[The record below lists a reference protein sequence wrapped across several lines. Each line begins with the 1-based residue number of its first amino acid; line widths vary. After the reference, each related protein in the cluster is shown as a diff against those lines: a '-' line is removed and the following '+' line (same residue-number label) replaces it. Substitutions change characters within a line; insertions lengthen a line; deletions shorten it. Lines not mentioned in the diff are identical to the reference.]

1 MAYRQKISQDT
12 TTSIPG
18 GVPTIGKVISLI
30 KQQIN
35 HQQFDFYELETF
47 EVTKVL
53 LDYED
58 LPKQKDGHP
67 NYSYYG
73 AVAGRFV
80 INKSQ
85 SIKPED
91 GPQLVRPLDP
101 KIKNYPVVG
110 ELVVVG
116 NYNGKSYYW
125 NTLNTFN
132 LVNENSVPGIS
143 YIGTGESPPTAL
155 TKFGKRFERNGSI
168 RQVKAEEGDLIL
180 HGRFGNSI
188 NLGSNDN
195 SPVIKIRSGQRTDIQ
210 GKIKSGDEDDVKSM
224 KNVINRGG
232 PIPEDINKDK
242 NSIYLSTG
250 KKYII
255 RNSNSKY
262 KGQELI
268 AEGNSIIINS
278 DKLIFN
284 GRNGNVNIRASKNLY
299 LEGDEVFINAG
310 KGQTIKMGDP
320 RAVFVPTVRG
330 DVLLEFQSS
339 IMKILSGIQSILV
352 SAGAQAWPKVASD
365 AKSLFDN
372 IKTVT
377 EVITKQTFLNKQVMT
392 ADPNIKIPD
401 LPKIPELPEL
411 PTVELPD
418 IPKPDISGVNVGV
431 NMEDLETIEK
441 LNNL

>member
-35 HQQFDFYELETF
+35 NQQFDFYELETF

-284 GRNGNVNIRASKNLY
+284 GRNGNVNIRASKNLV
-299 LEGDEVFINAG
+299 LEGDEVFIKAA
-310 KGQTIKMGDP
+310 KDQTIKMGDP

-330 DVLLEFQSS
+330 DILLQFQSDILTLFSDFQQVLLLVATPPLL
-339 IMKILSGIQSILV
+339 IPKAKLLVDKIKRLS
-352 SAGAQAWPKVASD
+352 
-365 AKSLFDN
+365 
-372 IKTVT
+372 

-392 ADPNIKIPD
+392 ADPNIKLPD

>member
-53 LDYED
+53 VDYED

-67 NYSYYG
+67 DYSYYG

-80 INKSQ
+80 INKAQ

-91 GPQLVRPLDP
+91 GPQLVRPIDP

-110 ELVVVG
+110 ELVVVA

-125 NTLNTFN
+125 NTLNNFN

-155 TKFGKRFERNGSI
+155 TKWGKRFERNGSI

-195 SPVIKIRSGQRTDIQ
+195 SPVIKIRSGQRTDVQ
-210 GKIKSGDEDDVKSM
+210 GTIKEKDTPDVKSL
-224 KNVINRGG
+224 KNIINRGG

-242 NSIYLSTG
+242 NSIYLSTD
-250 KKYII
+250 KKYTI
-255 RNSNSKY
+255 RNSNSKF
-262 KGQELI
+262 GPLQ
-268 AEGNSIIINS
+268 ASGNSIIINS

-284 GRNGNVNIRASKNLY
+284 GRNGNVNIRASKNLV
-299 LEGDEVFINAG
+299 LEGDEVFIKAA
-310 KGQTIKMGDP
+310 KGQTVKMGDP
-320 RAVFVPTVRG
+320 RAVFIPTINGQKLFELITSLAKV
-330 DVLLEFQSS
+330 
-339 IMKILSGIQSILV
+339 LSGLPQL
-352 SAGAQAWPKVASD
+352 AAANPKALKDIAEGTADIVQQ
-365 AKSLFDN
+365 
-372 IKTVT
+372 IKNK
-377 EVITKQTFLNKQVMT
+377 EFLNMDVMT
-392 ADPNIKIPD
+392 ADPNFKLPD
-401 LPKIPELPEL
+401 LPKIPEMPEI
-411 PTVELPD
+411 PKVELPE
-418 IPKPDISGVNVGV
+418 IPKPDISNIDVD
-431 NMEDLETIEK
+431 MEKLETLEK
-441 LNNL
+441 IKNL

>member
-1 MAYRQKISQDT
+1 MAYRQKLSQDT
-12 TTSIPG
+12 KTSIPG
-18 GVPTIGKVISLI
+18 GIPTIGKVISLI

-67 NYSYYG
+67 DYSFYG

-85 SIKPED
+85 TIKPED

-110 ELVVVG
+110 ELVVVA

-125 NTLNTFN
+125 NTLNNFN

-143 YIGTGESPPTAL
+143 YIGTGESPPMAL

-210 GKIKSGDEDDVKSM
+210 GLVKKKDSIDVKKM
-224 KNVINRGG
+224 KNIVNRGG

-250 KKYII
+250 KKYVI
-255 RNSNSKY
+255 RNSNDKFGPLVAS
-262 KGQELI
+262 
-268 AEGNSIIINS
+268 GNSIIINS
-278 DKLIFN
+278 DSLIFN
-284 GRNGNVNIRASKNLY
+284 GRNGNVNIRASKDLH
-299 LEGDEVFINAG
+299 LEGDEVFINAKKSG
-310 KGQTIKMGDP
+310 TIKMGDP
-320 RAVFVPTVRG
+320 RAIFVPTVRG
-330 DVLLEFQSS
+330 DVLLQFQSDILTLFS
-339 IMKILSGIQSILV
+339 DFQQVLLLIATPPAFIAKAKALVDKIMRM
-352 SAGAQAWPKVASD
+352 
-365 AKSLFDN
+365 
-372 IKTVT
+372 T

-392 ADPNIKIPD
+392 ADPNFKLPE
-401 LPKIPELPEL
+401 LPKIPELPEI
-411 PTVELPD
+411 PKVELPE
-418 IPKPDISGVNVGV
+418 IPKPDINIDMK
-431 NMEDLETIEK
+431 NLETLEK

>member
-1 MAYRQKISQDT
+1 MAYRQKLSQDT
-12 TTSIPG
+12 KTSIPG
-18 GVPTIGKVISLI
+18 GIPTIGKVISLI

-67 NYSYYG
+67 DYSFYG

-85 SIKPED
+85 TIKPED

-110 ELVVVG
+110 ELVVVA

-125 NTLNTFN
+125 NTLNNFN

-143 YIGTGESPPTAL
+143 YIGTGESPPMAL

-210 GKIKSGDEDDVKSM
+210 GIIKKKDSRAVKSM
-224 KNVINRGG
+224 KNIVNRGG

-255 RNSNSKY
+255 RNSNSKFNPL
-262 KGQELI
+262 E
-268 AEGNSIIINS
+268 ASGNSIIVNS

-299 LEGDEVFINAG
+299 LEGDEVFINAT
-310 KGQTIKMGDP
+310 KGRTIKMGDP

-330 DVLLEFQSS
+330 DILLQFQSDILTLFSDFQQVLLLIATPPAFIAKAKLLVDK
-339 IMKILSGIQSILV
+339 IMRM
-352 SAGAQAWPKVASD
+352 
-365 AKSLFDN
+365 
-372 IKTVT
+372 T

-401 LPKIPELPEL
+401 LPKIPELPEI
-411 PTVELPD
+411 PKVELPD
-418 IPKPDISGVNVGV
+418 IPKPDIDID
-431 NMEDLETIEK
+431 MENLETLEK

>member
-53 LDYED
+53 VDYED

-67 NYSYYG
+67 DYSYYG

-80 INKSQ
+80 INKAQ

-91 GPQLVRPLDP
+91 GPQLVRPIDP

-110 ELVVVG
+110 ELVVVA

-125 NTLNTFN
+125 NTLNSFN
-132 LVNENSVPGIS
+132 SPNENSVPGIS
-143 YIGTGESPPTAL
+143 YIGTGETPPTTLA
-155 TKFGKRFERNGSI
+155 KFGKRFERNGSI

-195 SPVIKIRSGQRTDIQ
+195 SPVIKIRSGQRTDVQ
-210 GKIKSGDEDDVKSM
+210 GTIKEKDKPDIKSL
-224 KNVINRGG
+224 KNIINRGG

-242 NSIYLSTG
+242 NSIYFSTD
-250 KKYII
+250 KKYTI
-255 RNSNSKY
+255 RNSNSKF
-262 KGQELI
+262 GPLE
-268 AEGNSIIINS
+268 ASGNSIIINS

-284 GRNGNVNIRASKNLY
+284 GRNGNVNIRASKNLI
-299 LEGDEVFINAG
+299 LEGDEVFIKAA
-310 KGQTIKMGDP
+310 KGQTVKMGDP
-320 RAVFVPTVRG
+320 RAVFIPTINGQKLFELITSLAKV
-330 DVLLEFQSS
+330 
-339 IMKILSGIQSILV
+339 LSGLPQL
-352 SAGAQAWPKVASD
+352 AAANPKALKDIAEGTADIVQQ
-365 AKSLFDN
+365 
-372 IKTVT
+372 IKNK
-377 EVITKQTFLNKQVMT
+377 EFLNMDVMT
-392 ADPNIKIPD
+392 ADPNFKLPD
-401 LPKIPELPEL
+401 LPKIPEIPEM
-411 PTVELPD
+411 PEVKLPD
-418 IPKPDISGVNVGV
+418 IPKPDISNIDVD
-431 NMEDLETIEK
+431 MEQLETLEK
-441 LNNL
+441 IKNL

>member
-1 MAYRQKISQDT
+1 MAYRQKLSQDT
-12 TTSIPG
+12 KTSIPG
-18 GVPTIGKVISLI
+18 GIPTIGKVISLI

-67 NYSYYG
+67 DYSFYG

-85 SIKPED
+85 TIKPED

-110 ELVVVG
+110 ELVVVA

-125 NTLNTFN
+125 NTLNNFN

-143 YIGTGESPPTAL
+143 YIGTGESPPMAL

-195 SPVIKIRSGQRTDIQ
+195 SPVIKIRSGQRTDVQ
-210 GKIKSGDEDDVKSM
+210 GIIKKKDSRAVKSM
-224 KNVINRGG
+224 KNIVNRGG

-250 KKYII
+250 KKYVI
-255 RNSNSKY
+255 RNSNDKLGPLGVS
-262 KGQELI
+262 
-268 AEGNSIIINS
+268 GNSIIINS

-299 LEGDEVFINAG
+299 LEGAEVFINAT

-330 DVLLEFQSS
+330 DVLLQFQSDILTLFTDFQQVLLLIATPPAFIAKAKLLVDK
-339 IMKILSGIQSILV
+339 IMRM
-352 SAGAQAWPKVASD
+352 
-365 AKSLFDN
+365 
-372 IKTVT
+372 T

-392 ADPNIKIPD
+392 ADPNFKLPE
-401 LPKIPELPEL
+401 LPKIPELPEI
-411 PTVELPD
+411 PKVELPD
-418 IPKPDISGVNVGV
+418 IPKPDINIDMK
-431 NMEDLETIEK
+431 NLETLEK

>member
-1 MAYRQKISQDT
+1 MAYRQKLSQDT
-12 TTSIPG
+12 KTSIPG
-18 GVPTIGKVISLI
+18 GIPTIGKVISLI

-67 NYSYYG
+67 DYSFYG

-85 SIKPED
+85 TIKPED

-110 ELVVVG
+110 ELVVVA

-125 NTLNTFN
+125 NTLNNFN

-143 YIGTGESPPTAL
+143 YIGTGESPPMAL

-210 GKIKSGDEDDVKSM
+210 GRIKKKDSNAVKSM
-224 KNVINRGG
+224 KNIVNRGG

-255 RNSNSKY
+255 RSSNSKFNPL
-262 KGQELI
+262 E
-268 AEGNSIIINS
+268 ASGNSIIVNS

-299 LEGDEVFINAG
+299 LEGDEVFINAT
-310 KGQTIKMGDP
+310 KGRTIKMGDP

-330 DVLLEFQSS
+330 DVLLQFQSDILTLFTDFQQVLLLIANPPAFIAKAKLLVDK
-339 IMKILSGIQSILV
+339 IMRL
-352 SAGAQAWPKVASD
+352 
-365 AKSLFDN
+365 
-372 IKTVT
+372 T

-392 ADPNIKIPD
+392 ADPNFKLPE
-401 LPKIPELPEL
+401 LPKIPELPEI
-411 PTVELPD
+411 PKVELPD
-418 IPKPDISGVNVGV
+418 IPKPDIDID
-431 NMEDLETIEK
+431 MEDLETLEK